1 MGPDMAT
8 ATRVHLTAD
17 RRTHRVV
24 CVENARG
31 SEVAVATAAL
41 AAAVGPMV
49 IEVPF
54 DLIVMTTTYPV
65 TDPALFRLLLFGR

>member
-1 MGPDMAT
+1 
-8 ATRVHLTAD
+8 
-17 RRTHRVV
+17 
-24 CVENARG
+24 VENARG